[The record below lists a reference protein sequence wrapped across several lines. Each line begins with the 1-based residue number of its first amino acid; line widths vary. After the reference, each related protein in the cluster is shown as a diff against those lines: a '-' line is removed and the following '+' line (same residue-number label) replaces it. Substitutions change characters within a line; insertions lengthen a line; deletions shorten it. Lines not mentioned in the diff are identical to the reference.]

1 MGYKILQTMASTA
14 GKFFLFI
21 LYLIFHFFLR
31 LCLYLYLYLHLF
43 LFISGAG
50 LCSSAFASILR
61 VEGLIFIILF
71 LLVAVPVL
79 LLLYYFDLGIYA
91 LVAILAVAILRL
103 GE

>member
-31 LCLYLYLYLHLF
+31 LCLYLYLHLF

-61 VEGLIFIILF
+61 VEGLIFIILS

>member
-31 LCLYLYLYLHLF
+31 LCLYLYLHLF